1 VVDED
6 GLIRALQE
14 KKIAGA
20 ALDVRQKEPPERSPL
35 DEMENVVLTPH
46 IGAFTR
52 EGQQRVVTAVCN
64 DVAAV
69 LNGRAA
75 KNFANFSRPKV

>member
-1 VVDED
+1 
-6 GLIRALQE
+6 
-14 KKIAGA
+14 
-20 ALDVRQKEPPERSPL
+20 
-35 DEMENVVLTPH
+35 MENVVLTPH